1 MKLISAFSYR
11 SIKNWSATTTVEE
24 QKKNK
29 QLKVNEG
36 KLPVNEGFG
45 ERDKLVLQ
53 QVMSFRKRIVKACC
67 GLQWLSDRLLA
78 YVTVWKAAL
87 WRLSDRSISY
97 TFVVGKLSDWVWV
110 FLIVWINFVQ
120 YSRVS
125 MHVIYWIKFFYISY
139 TIPERLCTN
148 KATVII
154 MSFVLTMFQRE
165 LFFFLHTVLLKCKVQ
180 YLL

>member
-1 MKLISAFSYR
+1 MTKKLLFGKDTSAVPLKVFKCDDKSLKFISAFSYR

-67 GLQWLSDRLLA
+67 GLQ
-78 YVTVWKAAL
+78 
-87 WRLSDRSISY
+87 
-97 TFVVGKLSDWVWV
+97 
-110 FLIVWINFVQ
+110 
-120 YSRVS
+120 
-125 MHVIYWIKFFYISY
+125 
-139 TIPERLCTN
+139 
-148 KATVII
+148 
-154 MSFVLTMFQRE
+154 
-165 LFFFLHTVLLKCKVQ
+165 
-180 YLL
+180 